1 MEYLVDIVLELALE
15 FIFDGAELVLERD
28 EIYRKYP
35 KGVRTLIVALAILV
49 VLVVIS
55 VLVGFG
61 VWLITDGSVW
71 IGIFVELIAV
81 AFVAALVLKV
91 RKIYGRFKEMR

>member
-1 MEYLVDIVLELALE
+1 MEYVVDIVLELALE
-15 FIFDGAELVLERD
+15 FIFDGSESVLERD

-35 KGVRTLIVALAILV
+35 KGVRTLIVVLAMLVALA
-49 VLVVIS
+49 VIS

-91 RKIYGRFKEMR
+91 RKIYRKFKEMR